1 MTMEMINEF
10 IDAIIRGSLLGFL
23 ASFWIM
29 GLIAIWKWF
38 LGIVKKFINWL
49 CPKWFKPKAEK
60 SETN

>member
-38 LGIVKKFINWL
+38 LGIVKNFIHWL
-49 CPKWFKPKAEK
+49 CPKWFKPKVEK

>member
-1 MTMEMINEF
+1 
-10 IDAIIRGSLLGFL
+10 
-23 ASFWIM
+23 M